1 MKVFTHY
8 SVDSLANTF
17 LVAPEGPGAAI
28 AVDPGVLDVPLL
40 KLIEDRGYY
49 IRHILVTHPEG
60 THLRGVRTIMR
71 VYDATI
77 YAATPRVLSFAANR
91 VNDGD
96 VLDLD
101 GFEVE
106 VVSVPSYLRDAVVYR
121 IRHVLFPG
129 RVLSAGVI
137 GEVAN
142 PYVRSLLVGL
152 VRRKL
157 LALPPETLVFP
168 FIGPPTT
175 IGIESET
182 NPDLTRPIVR

>member
-8 SVDSLANTF
+8 SVDNLANTF
-17 LVAPEGPGAAI
+17 LVAPDGPGAAI
-28 AVDPGVLDVPLL
+28 VVDPGVLDVPLL

-49 IRHILVTHPEG
+49 IRHILVTHPEEIQ
-60 THLRGVRTIMR
+60 LRGIRTIMR

-77 YAATPRVLSFAANR
+77 HAATPRVLSFPANR

-96 VLDLD
+96 TLDLD
-101 GFEVE
+101 GFEVQ
-106 VVSVPSYLRDAVVYR
+106 VVSVPSYLREAVVYR

-157 LALPPETLVFP
+157 LVLPPETLVFP
-168 FIGPPTT
+168 FLGPPTT

>member
-8 SVDSLANTF
+8 SVANLANTF
-17 LVAPEGPGAAI
+17 LLAPEGPGPAI

-40 KLIEDRGYY
+40 QLIEDRGYY
-49 IRHILVTHPEG
+49 ISHILVTHPEE
-60 THLRGVRTIMR
+60 TQLRGIRTILR
-71 VYDATI
+71 VYDAKI
-77 YAATPRVLSFAANR
+77 YAATPRVLSFPAHR
-91 VNDGD
+91 VEDGD
-96 VLDLD
+96 VLDLA
-101 GFEVE
+101 GFSVE
-106 VVSVPSYLRDAVVYR
+106 VISVPSYLRDAVVYR
-121 IRHVLFPG
+121 INHVLFPG

-157 LALPPETLVFP
+157 LSLPPETLVFP
-168 FIGPPTT
+168 FLGPPTT

-182 NPDLTRPIVR
+182 NPDLTQPIVR

>member
-8 SVDSLANTF
+8 SVDNLANTF

-49 IRHILVTHPEG
+49 IRHILVTHPEEM
-60 THLRGVRTIMR
+60 HLRGIRTIMR

-77 YAATPRVLSFAANR
+77 HAATPRVLSFPANR

-96 VLDLD
+96 TLDLD

-106 VVSVPSYLRDAVVYR
+106 VISVPSYLREAVVYR
-121 IRHVLFPG
+121 VRHVLFPG

-157 LALPPETLVFP
+157 LTLPPETLVFP
-168 FIGPPTT
+168 FLGPPTT